1 MEGFGLLRFF
11 DHWSFS
17 DEVGCFKPFPP
28 IFEHA
33 MAGLGV
39 DDPGAIAHVGDG
51 RRTDVAGALAMG
63 MIAVRA
69 TWFADRPPETGT
81 RGDVRGPDHRR
92 GAGDPRDRLAR
103 PATPATS
110 RAPIHRGS
118 HAERGA
124 ARSSGVVASPAVG
137 MNRIPF
143 ERFLEENRVRMMRYL
158 GAAVGPDDAD
168 DVFQET
174 FLAAL
179 RAWPDAVDDGR
190 LDRWVLKIASRKA
203 VDHHRRTRRAPI
215 PVEAPPDR
223 AVPADEPVGDPI
235 WDAVA
240 VLPVAQREAVL
251 CRFAL
256 DLTYADVGELL
267 GISAEAARANVYEG
281 MKKLRERMR

>member
-1 MEGFGLLRFF
+1 
-11 DHWSFS
+11 
-17 DEVGCFKPFPP
+17 
-28 IFEHA
+28 
-33 MAGLGV
+33 
-39 DDPGAIAHVGDG
+39 
-51 RRTDVAGALAMG
+51 
-63 MIAVRA
+63 
-69 TWFADRPPETGT
+69 
-81 RGDVRGPDHRR
+81 
-92 GAGDPRDRLAR
+92 
-103 PATPATS
+103 
-110 RAPIHRGS
+110 
-118 HAERGA
+118 
-124 ARSSGVVASPAVG
+124 

-143 ERFLEENRVRMMRYL
+143 ERFLEENRVRIMRYL

-179 RAWPDAVDDGR
+179 RAWPDVVDDGR

-203 VDHHRRTRRAPI
+203 VDHHRRTRSRPI

-235 WDAVA
+235 WEAVA
-240 VLPVAQREAVL
+240 MLPVAQREAVL

-256 DLTYADVGELL
+256 DLPYADVGELL